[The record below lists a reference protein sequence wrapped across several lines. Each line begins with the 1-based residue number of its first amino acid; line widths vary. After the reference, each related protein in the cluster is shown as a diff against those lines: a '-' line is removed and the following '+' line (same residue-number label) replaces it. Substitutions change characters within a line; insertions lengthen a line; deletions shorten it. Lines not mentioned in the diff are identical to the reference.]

1 MYNKECK
8 QIKRD
13 FESILIDIKKYREK
27 IKTLSS
33 DAFIYGILN
42 EDISKKILNFE
53 TKNLSSFDNII
64 INRNMNLCKLYG
76 FVKMSELYFKCI
88 LSLLQKHITNDVV
101 NIDQMHFD

>member
-1 MYNKECK
+1 MSSSIQINTSVAYAYCRKIDELNQFNLTEIERSCFHRLDLFLDTLYNKECK

-42 EDISKKILNFE
+42 EDIS
-53 TKNLSSFDNII
+53 SP
-64 INRNMNLCKLYG
+64 
-76 FVKMSELYFKCI
+76 
-88 LSLLQKHITNDVV
+88 
-101 NIDQMHFD
+101 